1 MVELRR
7 RQAVLGATS
16 TVAVF
21 LAGCVGS
28 PDSDG
33 STESPDQTQDSIT
46 SDNIPFDVSVEEI
59 FTDTH
64 TAQIQISLTNTLETP
79 IILSTGATP
88 PFTSYLSGS
97 RSDDNRLIL
106 VPDVSDDESPL
117 AWTGETDPLPGS
129 TENGC
134 WNVTQ
139 EVLIEDIGAE
149 VQLDQGETSRQEYA
163 LYGYQNDPC
172 PSSGAY
178 QFEDTLRLIRGQ
190 PSADSTEHEVT
201 LEFTVTLD
209 EDQSLSIEKD
219 DPIIRTTEE

>member
-16 TVAVF
+16 TAAVF

-28 PDSDG
+28 PDSDDSSG
-33 STESPDQTQDSIT
+33 SSNQPQESILRNNIT
-46 SDNIPFDVSVEEI
+46 FDVGVEEG
-59 FTDTH
+59 FTEGH
-64 TAQIQISLTNTLETP
+64 AARIQVSLTNTLETP
-79 IILSTGATP
+79 LILSTGATP

-106 VPDVSDDESPL
+106 VPDVSEDESPL

-134 WNVTQ
+134 WNVSQ

-163 LYGYQNDPC
+163 VYGYQNDPC

-190 PSADSTEHEVT
+190 PSADSTEHEAT

-209 EDQSLSIEKD
+209 EGQSLSIEKD
-219 DPIIRTTEE
+219 DPIIRTIEE

>member
-7 RQAVLGATS
+7 RQAVLGATN

-33 STESPDQTQDSIT
+33 STESPNQNQDSIT
-46 SDNIPFDVSVEEI
+46 RDDITFDVSVEQG

-64 TAQIQISLTNTLETP
+64 TAQVQISLTNTLEMP
-79 IILSTGATP
+79 AILSTGATP

-97 RSDDNRLIL
+97 QSDDNRLIL
-106 VPDVSDDESPL
+106 IPDVSEDESPL
-117 AWTGETDPLPGS
+117 AWTGETDPLPS
-129 TENGC
+129 NAENGC

-149 VQLDQGETSRQEYA
+149 IRLDQGETTSQEYA
-163 LYGYQNDPC
+163 VYGYQNDLC

-190 PSADSTEHEVT
+190 PSADSPEHEVT

-209 EDQSLSIEKD
+209 EDQSLSVEND
-219 DPIIRTTEE
+219 NPIITTTEE